1 MKLTRLATGEYEFK
15 GGSISKDENEAN
27 LWWLRVSG
35 HNVAYDFATLKEAKL
50 SASIYIGEAS

>member
-15 GGSISKDENEAN
+15 GGSISKDENETN
-27 LWWLRVSG
+27 LWWLRVDG
-35 HNVAYDFATLKEAKL
+35 YKVAYDFATLKEAKL